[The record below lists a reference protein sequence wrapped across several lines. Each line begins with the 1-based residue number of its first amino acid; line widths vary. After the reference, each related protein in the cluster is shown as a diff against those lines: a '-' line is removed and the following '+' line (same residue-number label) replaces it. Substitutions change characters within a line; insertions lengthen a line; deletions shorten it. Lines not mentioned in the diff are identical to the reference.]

1 MFSIEFLFVLELLLI
16 KRIIA
21 VMIKCLQK
29 TDILVY
35 NQIILIFERVY
46 ISLLFKA
53 LTIALP
59 PTHILQPSSAYEKVN
74 MCEMR

>member
-1 MFSIEFLFVLELLLI
+1 MIECCT
-16 KRIIA
+16 K
-21 VMIKCLQK
+21 K
-29 TDILVY
+29 DILVY
-35 NQIILIFERVY
+35 NQMILIFERMY

>member
-1 MFSIEFLFVLELLLI
+1 M
-16 KRIIA
+16 
-21 VMIKCLQK
+21 
-29 TDILVY
+29 
-35 NQIILIFERVY
+35 ILIFERVY